1 MCFIYWQDNNDCF
14 VLCARRNECLA
25 SLLLCLF
32 VIFGDT
38 GTSLCILYICVFVS
52 FVYLLFVY
60 LCVFV
65 LLWASVLLCLVAICG
80 QAGPSSLE
88 LGGSLR

>member
-1 MCFIYWQDNNDCF
+1 MYWQDNDDCLFLF
-14 VLCARRNECLA
+14 VPRNEYWA

-32 VIFGDT
+32 VIFEDT
-38 GTSLCILYICVFVS
+38 GYGLCILYICVFVS

>member
-1 MCFIYWQDNNDCF
+1 MLDKFVAMLVCHIWGYWPRS
-14 VLCARRNECLA
+14 VY
-25 SLLLCLF
+25 S
-32 VIFGDT
+32 V
-38 GTSLCILYICVFVS
+38 YVFLS

-60 LCVFV
+60 LCVVV

>member
-1 MCFIYWQDNNDCF
+1 MI
-14 VLCARRNECLA
+14 VLFFLPLAMSVGQVCCCACL
-25 SLLLCLF
+25 SYL
-32 VIFGDT
+32 G
-38 GTSLCILYICVFVS
+38 ILAPVCVFCICVFLS

-60 LCVFV
+60 LCVVV

>member
-1 MCFIYWQDNNDCF
+1 MYWQDINDDCF
-14 VLCARRNECLA
+14 VLFAPRNECLA
-25 SLLLCLF
+25 NLLLCLF
-32 VIFGDT
+32 VIFEDT
-38 GTSLCILYICVFVS
+38 GTSLCIIYIYMCICEFCVS
-52 FVYLLFVY
+52 T

>member
-1 MCFIYWQDNNDCF
+1 MYWQDNDDCVF
-14 VLCARRNECLA
+14 LFAPRNECWA

-32 VIFGDT
+32 VIFEDT
-38 GTSLCILYICVFVS
+38 GTGLCILYIRVFMS
-52 FVYLLFVY
+52 FVY

>member
-1 MCFIYWQDNNDCF
+1 MYS
-14 VLCARRNECLA
+14 VY
-25 SLLLCLF
+25 S
-32 VIFGDT
+32 
-38 GTSLCILYICVFVS
+38 CICEFCVS
-52 FVYLLFVY
+52 TFVYLR
-60 LCVFV
+60 VFV

>member
-1 MCFIYWQDNNDCF
+1 MYWQDNDDCVF
-14 VLCARRNECLA
+14 LFAPRNECWA
-25 SLLLCLF
+25 SLLLCLY
-32 VIFGDT
+32 VIFEDT
-38 GTSLCILYICVFVS
+38 GTGLCILYIRVFVS